1 MREMDL
7 VDLQGCKEG
16 KEQTAADADG
26 INSHKR
32 HNGAGGAKRS
42 VFRGQSSVSGCA
54 ANLDRDRDRKL
65 TWMNRMDRI
74 RGANGAFI
82 GA

>member
-1 MREMDL
+1 MQR
-7 VDLQGCKEG
+7 GEG
-16 KEQTAADADG
+16 DKPQMTQMSADG

-42 VFRGQSSVSGCA
+42 VFRGQSSVGGCA
-54 ANLDRDRDRKL
+54 ANLDRDLDRKQ

-74 RGANGAFI
+74 RGAPGAFI